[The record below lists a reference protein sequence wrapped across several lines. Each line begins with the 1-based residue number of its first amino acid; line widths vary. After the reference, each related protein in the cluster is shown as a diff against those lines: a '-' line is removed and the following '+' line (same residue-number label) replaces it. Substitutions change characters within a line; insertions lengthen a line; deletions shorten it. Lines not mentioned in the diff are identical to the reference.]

1 MLFSLGKSNLEIHS
15 LAANFHEL
23 QVRDIRIAVYSVA
36 FASTLLHCTNGRFT
50 SSNWNVF
57 TWSVRIFL
65 AIPLHVHIH
74 ESDKWFVDSKSWS
87 RLKPFWFLK
96 RRDLYRVKFF
106 SLSSSSHSPT
116 VTTFVAFLSGYCR
129 FLAFSPFVSHFISIF
144 KWNYAFQYKR
154 KILKYIVTVSSNK
167 SSILYK

>member
-1 MLFSLGKSNLEIHS
+1 MCIIVFC
-15 LAANFHEL
+15 
-23 QVRDIRIAVYSVA
+23 VA
-36 FASTLLHCTNGRFT
+36 FASTLLHCTNRRFT

-57 TWSVRIFL
+57 TWSDIFL
-65 AIPLHVHIH
+65 AISLMYSCKWL
-74 ESDKWFVDSKSWS
+74 SDSSTSKSWS

-106 SLSSSSHSPT
+106 KGLSLSSSSHSPT

>member
-87 RLKPFWFLK
+87 RLKRFWFLK
-96 RRDLYRVKFF
+96 RRDLYRVKFLNGL
-106 SLSSSSHSPT
+106 SVSSSSHSPT
-116 VTTFVAFLSGYCR
+116 VTAIVAFLWGYCR
-129 FLAFSPFVSHFISIF
+129 FLAFFCFCQPIYFDF
-144 KWNYAFQYKR
+144 
-154 KILKYIVTVSSNK
+154 
-167 SSILYK
+167 